1 MYIPTNSLCCRRQ
14 GGDFGKHFCL
24 YKPAFLPYSDA
35 MHALTRLIFS
45 LFLILALL
53 PCLAAE
59 PAGEN
64 MDLSLDTID
73 RTMQR
78 EAQRNAKVANYIDI
92 QKKDADAK
100 LDDLEKRYQELKVA
114 VYYQDNSNFFYL
126 TYYCHRIAEL
136 RAECFSG
143 NFPFTQTKLSMEM
156 AVQRYAYLS
165 QALEGFN
172 PALLNE
178 EDRAKLTRSRAA
190 CAQLAEAY
198 RAMIIGLE
206 EEQTR
211 FEKLTDSI
219 RRLDLYA
226 NGRTVEM
233 YTMRHADHGVVNV
246 RKLMELTAARKAA
259 QEQEKAAEEEP
270 KDAATAAE
278 EERRE
283 KWLEQA
289 KEEGLAYGTDVD
301 IHGDMK
307 LEDEEKSE
315 GRLASRIATA
325 LWDPSHPAR
334 RLSSASGMSFGK
346 RWYYVGLSF
355 YNNYIDAYDR
365 EFAQQLGQL
374 GQWFL
379 GFMLV
384 ALSAG
389 LTLERLLR
397 RRKDINRVRLR
408 HALLALSFL
417 LIGTALAIYSM
428 SVDKALLTEHIL
440 FLAAYMVLSAVL
452 FGSLIIR
459 LSSRRINCGVKLYLP
474 LFILNLL
481 LIIYC
486 VAMSP
491 NFLISMTSPIIFLI
505 CGVWMLIRFLRRMG
519 QLRISARVFAV
530 LSIILM
536 FAGALVCRIGYYYLM
551 ILISLSW
558 YVLVTNVMLMTAISK
573 LAKLYCRRI
582 SANTKLRGY
591 RHYLCVWVRL
601 VVSQMVQP
609 MVFLGLIWYG
619 LRWPAQGFDLG
630 QFFASW
636 MGTPLHMEGAIR
648 SITADD
654 VVLIL
659 TVGIIL
665 NCCIAIIKE
674 TITIIYGKQME
685 AGRSQT
691 ILTIGSLCAWGCFI
705 IFALN
710 RMDADYNSIL
720 VVMGGMSVGVGLGMK
735 DTIDNIVCGLSLMLG
750 RMRPGD
756 IVECDGVRGSVAT
769 IGYRTTSLETV
780 DGSVISFQNSQLF
793 AQNFRNLTRNHQYER
808 CVVNIGVTYGTDVDR
823 ARKLILQAL
832 RRIPGLTKQHPT
844 AVMLDNFGDSS
855 VDLSIVVW
863 VPVTKKVATLS
874 AVREAVY
881 RTFNDNGIEIPF
893 PQQDLYIKPLP
904 GTEVPEIL
912 QAAATK

>member
-1 MYIPTNSLCCRRQ
+1 MHSFSRFFLLLLCV
-14 GGDFGKHFCL
+14 F
-24 YKPAFLPYSDA
+24 
-35 MHALTRLIFS
+35 
-45 LFLILALL
+45 ALL
-53 PCLAAE
+53 PLHAE
-59 PAGEN
+59 EAPAL
-64 MDLSLDTID
+64 MDLSLETID

-78 EAQRNAKVANYIDI
+78 EAQRNAKVASYIDM

-100 LDDLEKRYQELKVA
+100 LDELEKRYQELKVA
-114 VYYQDNSNFFYL
+114 VYYQDYSNFFYL

-143 NFPFTQTKLSMEM
+143 NFPFTQTKLRMEM

-165 QALEGFN
+165 QALDGFK
-172 PALLNE
+172 PDLLNE
-178 EDRAKLTRSRAA
+178 EDRVKLTRAREV
-190 CAQLAEAY
+190 CAQMADAY
-198 RAMIIGLE
+198 RTLILGLE
-206 EEQTR
+206 EEQAR
-211 FEKLTDSI
+211 FEQLSDSI
-219 RRLDLYA
+219 RKLDLYA
-226 NGRTVEM
+226 NGRNVEM

-246 RKLMELTAARKAA
+246 RKLMEFSAARKA
-259 QEQEKAAEEEP
+259 EKEKEAADATEKKD
-270 KDAATAAE
+270 KDA
-278 EERRE
+278 ERRA
-283 KWLEQA
+283 KWLAEA
-289 KEEGLAYGTDVD
+289 TEEGLAYGTDVD
-301 IHGDMK
+301 IHGEMK

-315 GRLASRIATA
+315 GRLASRIAMA
-325 LWDPSHPAR
+325 LWDPSHPFR
-334 RLSSASGMSFGK
+334 KLDSSSVGFFQ
-346 RWYYVGLSF
+346 RWAYVGLAF
-355 YNNYIDAYDR
+355 YNYYIDAYDR
-365 EFAQQLGQL
+365 EFAHHLGRL
-374 GQWFL
+374 GLWFL
-379 GFMLV
+379 GF
-384 ALSAG
+384 LSAAG
-389 LTLERLLR
+389 LTGFTIDRLLR

-408 HALLALSFL
+408 HALLALGFL
-417 LIGTALAIYSM
+417 IVGAALALYS
-428 SVDKALLTEHIL
+428 LTETKELLAEHTR
-440 FLAAYMVLSAVL
+440 FLAEYMVLSAVL

-459 LSSRRINCGVKLYLP
+459 LSSRRINCGVKLYFP
-474 LFILNLL
+474 LFVLNLL
-481 LIIYC
+481 LIVYC
-486 VAMSP
+486 VSMCTS
-491 NFLISMTSPIIFLI
+491 FLITMTAPLVFLL

-536 FAGALVCRIGYYYLM
+536 FAGAVVCHAGYYYLM

-573 LAKLYCRRI
+573 VAKLACRRI
-582 SANTKLRGY
+582 SADTKLRGY

-619 LRWPAQGFDLG
+619 LRWPAEGLDLG

-636 MGTPLHMEGAIR
+636 MGTPLRMEGAIR

-659 TVGIIL
+659 TVAIIL
-665 NCCIAIIKE
+665 NCFIAIIKE
-674 TITIIYGKQME
+674 TITIIYGRQME
-685 AGRSQT
+685 AGKSQT
-691 ILTIGSLCAWGCFI
+691 ILTIGSLCAWGFFI

-710 RMDADYNSIL
+710 RMEADYNSIL

-808 CVVNIGVTYGTDVDR
+808 CVVSIGVTYGTDVDR

-844 AVMLDNFGDSS
+844 SVMLDNFGDSS

-863 VPVTKKVATLS
+863 VPVSKKVPTLS

-881 RTFNDNGIEIPF
+881 RTFNENGIEIPF

-904 GTEVPEIL
+904 GATVPEEL
-912 QAAATK
+912 KAPSAPKTR

>member
-1 MYIPTNSLCCRRQ
+1 MQS
-14 GGDFGKHFCL
+14 FF
-24 YKPAFLPYSDA
+24 
-35 MHALTRLIFS
+35 RLFFS
-45 LFLILALL
+45 LLCLLALL
-53 PCLAAE
+53 PAAAQE
-59 PAGEN
+59 KAASD
-64 MDLSLDTID
+64 MDLTLDTID
-73 RTMQR
+73 RAMQR
-78 EAQRNAKVANYIDI
+78 EAARNAKVAGYIDL

-114 VYYQDNSNFFYL
+114 IHYQDYSNFFYL

-143 NFPFTQTKLSMEM
+143 NFPFTQTKLRMEM

-165 QALEGFN
+165 QALNGIKPE
-172 PALLNE
+172 LLSE
-178 EDRAKLTRSRAA
+178 EDRAKLTRARTA
-190 CAQLAEAY
+190 CTELAEVY
-198 RAMIIGLE
+198 REMILGLE
-206 EEQTR
+206 EEQAR

-226 NGRTVEM
+226 NGKTVEM
-233 YTMRHADHGVVNV
+233 YTMRHADLGVMNV
-246 RKLMELTAARKAA
+246 RKLMAFTAARKA
-259 QEQEKAAEEEP
+259 EQEKQAQAP
-270 KDAATAAE
+270 ADAKDSASAAE
-278 EERRE
+278 EERRA
-283 KWLEQA
+283 KWLAEA
-289 KEEGLAYGTDVD
+289 TEEGLAYGTDID
-301 IHGDMK
+301 IHGEMK
-307 LEDEEKSE
+307 LEDEEKSD
-315 GRLASRIATA
+315 GRLAARIAMA
-325 LWDPSHPAR
+325 LWDPSHPFR
-334 RLSSASGMSFGK
+334 KINSSSTDFLT
-346 RWYYVGLSF
+346 RWYYFGLAF
-355 YNNYIDAYDR
+355 YNYYIDAYDR
-365 EFAQQLGQL
+365 EFARHLGRL
-374 GQWFL
+374 GLSFL
-379 GFMLV
+379 GF
-384 ALSAG
+384 ALFAG
-389 LTLERLLR
+389 LLSFGADRLLR
-397 RRKDINRVRLR
+397 RRKNINRVRMR
-408 HALLALSFL
+408 HGLLAASFL
-417 LIGTALAIYSM
+417 FIGGALALYSLGE
-428 SVDKALLTEHIL
+428 SKDLLAEHTR
-440 FLAAYMVLSAVL
+440 FLAEYMVISAVL
-452 FGSLIIR
+452 FGALVIR
-459 LSSRRINCGVKLYLP
+459 LSSRRINCGIKLYFP
-474 LFILNLL
+474 LFVLNLL
-481 LIIYC
+481 LLVYC
-486 VAMSP
+486 VMMCTSYLITMTAP
-491 NFLISMTSPIIFLI
+491 LFFLL
-505 CGVWMLIRFLRRMG
+505 CGAWMLARFLRRVG

-536 FAGALVCRIGYYYLM
+536 FVGAAVCHAGYYYLM

-573 LAKLYCRRI
+573 MSKLICRRI

-591 RHYLCVWVRL
+591 RHYLCTWVRL

-619 LRWPAQGFDLG
+619 LRWPAEGFDLG

-659 TVGIIL
+659 TVGIVL
-665 NCCIAIIKE
+665 NCFIAIIKE

-691 ILTIGSLCAWGCFI
+691 IVTIGSLCAWGCFI
-705 IFALN
+705 IFALD
-710 RMDADYNSIL
+710 RMEADYNSIL

-756 IVECDGVRGSVAT
+756 IVECDGMRGSVAT

-808 CVVNIGVTYGTDVDR
+808 CVVSIGVTYGTDVER
-823 ARKLILQAL
+823 ARKLILQSL
-832 RRIPGLTKQHPT
+832 RRIPGLTKQHPS
-844 AVMLDNFGDSS
+844 AVLLDNFGDSS

-863 VPVTKKVATLS
+863 VPVAKKVATLS

-904 GTEVPEIL
+904 GTIVPDEL
-912 QAAATK
+912 KAKA

>member
-1 MYIPTNSLCCRRQ
+1 MHSFSRFFLLLLCV
-14 GGDFGKHFCL
+14 F
-24 YKPAFLPYSDA
+24 
-35 MHALTRLIFS
+35 
-45 LFLILALL
+45 ALL
-53 PCLAAE
+53 PLHAAE
-59 PAGEN
+59 APAL
-64 MDLSLDTID
+64 MDLSLETID

-78 EAQRNAKVANYIDI
+78 EAQRNAKVASYIDM

-100 LDDLEKRYQELKVA
+100 LDELEKRYQELKVA
-114 VYYQDNSNFFYL
+114 VYYQDYSNFFYL
-126 TYYCHRIAEL
+126 TYYCHRIAKL

-143 NFPFTQTKLSMEM
+143 NFPFTQTKLRMEM

-165 QALEGFN
+165 QALDSFKPE
-172 PALLNE
+172 LLNE
-178 EDRAKLTRSRAA
+178 EDRAKLARAREV
-190 CAQLAEAY
+190 CAQMADAY
-198 RAMIIGLE
+198 RTLILGLE
-206 EEQTR
+206 EEQAR
-211 FEKLTDSI
+211 FEQLSDSI
-219 RRLDLYA
+219 RKLDLYA
-226 NGRTVEM
+226 NGRNVEM
-233 YTMRHADHGVVNV
+233 YAMRHADHGVVNV
-246 RKLMELTAARKAA
+246 RKLMEFSAARKA
-259 QEQEKAAEEEP
+259 EKEKEAADATEKKD
-270 KDAATAAE
+270 KDA
-278 EERRE
+278 ERRA
-283 KWLEQA
+283 KWLAEA
-289 KEEGLAYGTDVD
+289 TEEGLAYGTDVD
-301 IHGDMK
+301 IHGEMK

-315 GRLASRIATA
+315 GRLASRIAMA
-325 LWDPSHPAR
+325 LWDPSHPFR
-334 RLSSASGMSFGK
+334 KLDSSSVGFFQ
-346 RWYYVGLSF
+346 RWAYVGLAF
-355 YNNYIDAYDR
+355 YNYYIDAYDR
-365 EFAQQLGQL
+365 EFAHHLGRL
-374 GQWFL
+374 GLWFL
-379 GFMLV
+379 GF
-384 ALSAG
+384 LSAAG
-389 LTLERLLR
+389 LTGFTIDRLLR

-408 HALLALSFL
+408 HALLALGFL
-417 LIGTALAIYSM
+417 IVGAALALYS
-428 SVDKALLTEHIL
+428 LTETKELLAEHTR
-440 FLAAYMVLSAVL
+440 FLAEYMVLSAVL

-459 LSSRRINCGVKLYLP
+459 LSSRRINCGVKLYFP
-474 LFILNLL
+474 LFVLNLL
-481 LIIYC
+481 LIVYC
-486 VAMSP
+486 VSMCTS
-491 NFLISMTSPIIFLI
+491 FLITMTAPLVFLL

-536 FAGALVCRIGYYYLM
+536 FAGAVVCHAGYYYLM

-573 LAKLYCRRI
+573 VAKLACRRI
-582 SANTKLRGY
+582 SADTKLRGY

-619 LRWPAQGFDLG
+619 LRWPAEGLDLG

-636 MGTPLHMEGAIR
+636 MGTPLRMEGAIR

-659 TVGIIL
+659 TVAIIL
-665 NCCIAIIKE
+665 NCFIAIIKE
-674 TITIIYGKQME
+674 TITIIYGRQME
-685 AGRSQT
+685 AGKSQT
-691 ILTIGSLCAWGCFI
+691 ILTIGSLCAWGFFI

-710 RMDADYNSIL
+710 RMEADYNSIL

-844 AVMLDNFGDSS
+844 SVMLDNFGDSS

-863 VPVTKKVATLS
+863 VPVSKKVPTLS

-881 RTFNDNGIEIPF
+881 RTFNENGIEIPF

-904 GTEVPEIL
+904 GATVPEEL
-912 QAAATK
+912 KKS

>member
-1 MYIPTNSLCCRRQ
+1 MQAVIRV
-14 GGDFGKHFCL
+14 
-24 YKPAFLPYSDA
+24 FLP
-35 MHALTRLIFS
+35 LLC
-45 LFLILALL
+45 LFALL
-53 PCLAAE
+53 PAA
-59 PAGEN
+59 ADS

-78 EAQRNAKVANYIDI
+78 EATRNAKVASYIDI

-100 LDDLEKRYQELKVA
+100 LDELEKRYLDLKVA
-114 VYYQDNSNFFYL
+114 VYYQDYSNFFYL

-143 NFPFTQTKLSMEM
+143 NFPFTQTKLRMEM
-156 AVQRYAYLS
+156 AVQRYAYMS
-165 QALEGFN
+165 QALDSIKPE
-172 PALLNE
+172 LLSE
-178 EDRAKLTRSRAA
+178 EDRAKLERSRKA
-190 CAQLAEAY
+190 CTELAEAY
-198 RAMIIGLE
+198 RAMILGLE
-206 EEQTR
+206 EEQKR
-211 FEKLTDSI
+211 FEQISDNI

-226 NGRTVEM
+226 NGKNVEM

-259 QEQEKAAEEEP
+259 KEQEAAEAEGK
-270 KDAATAAE
+270 KDAE
-278 EERRE
+278 EERRA
-283 KWLEQA
+283 KWLAEIT
-289 KEEGLAYGTDVD
+289 EEGLAYGTDVD
-301 IHGDMK
+301 IHGEMK

-315 GRLASRIATA
+315 GRLASRIAMA
-325 LWDPSHPAR
+325 LWDPSHPFR
-334 RLSSASGMSFGK
+334 KLDSTSVGFFQ
-346 RWYYVGLSF
+346 RWAYVGLAF
-355 YNNYIDAYDR
+355 YNYYIDAYDR
-365 EFAQQLGQL
+365 EFAQHLGRL
-374 GQWFL
+374 GLWLL
-379 GFMLV
+379 GF
-384 ALSAG
+384 ALTAG
-389 LTLERLLR
+389 GVGITIDRLLR
-397 RRKDINRVRLR
+397 RRRDINRVRVR
-408 HALLALSFL
+408 HALLALGFL
-417 LIGTALAIYSM
+417 LIGAALALYSLWE
-428 SVDKALLTEHIL
+428 SKAMIAEHTR
-440 FLAAYMVLSAVL
+440 FLAQYMVLSAVL
-452 FGSLIIR
+452 FGSLIVR
-459 LSSRRINCGVKLYLP
+459 LSSRRINCGVKLYFP
-474 LFILNLL
+474 LFVLNLL
-481 LIIYC
+481 LIVYC
-486 VAMSP
+486 VSMCTS
-491 NFLISMTSPIIFLI
+491 FLITMTAPLVFLL

-536 FAGALVCRIGYYYLM
+536 FAGAVVCHAGYYYLM

-573 LAKLYCRRI
+573 MAKLACRRI

-619 LRWPAQGFDLG
+619 LRWPAEGLDLG

-636 MGTPLHMEGAIR
+636 MGTPLRMEGAIR

-654 VVLIL
+654 VLLIL

-665 NCCIAIIKE
+665 NCLIAIIKA

-691 ILTIGSLCAWGCFI
+691 ILTIGSLCAWGFFI
-705 IFALN
+705 IFALD
-710 RMDADYNSIL
+710 RMEADYNSIL

-756 IVECDGVRGSVAT
+756 IVECDGVRGSVAA

-793 AQNFRNLTRNHQYER
+793 SQNFRNLTRNHQYER
-808 CVVNIGVTYGTDVDR
+808 CVVSIGVTYGTDVER

-844 AVMLDNFGDSS
+844 SVLLENFGDSS

-863 VPVTKKVATLS
+863 VPVAKKVVTLS

-904 GTEVPEIL
+904 GATVPEEL
-912 QAAATK
+912 KGK

>member
-1 MYIPTNSLCCRRQ
+1 MRQQHSGAATQHATRIPYI
-14 GGDFGKHFCL
+14 GL
-24 YKPAFLPYSDA
+24 YKCRVPLYAIGMQRLS
-35 MHALTRLIFS
+35 RLILS
-45 LFLILALL
+45 LLCLVSML
-53 PCLAAE
+53 PLAAAE
-59 PAGEN
+59 GN

-78 EAQRNAKVANYIDI
+78 EAQRNAKVASYIDI

-114 VYYQDNSNFFYL
+114 VYYQDYSNFFYL

-143 NFPFTQTKLSMEM
+143 NFPFTQTKLRMEM

-165 QALEGFN
+165 QALDSFKPE
-172 PALLNE
+172 LLNE
-178 EDRAKLTRSRAA
+178 DDRAKLERSRAA
-190 CAQLAEAY
+190 CSELAEAY
-198 RAMIIGLE
+198 RAMILGLE
-206 EEQTR
+206 EEQKR
-211 FEKLTDSI
+211 FEQLTDSI

-226 NGRTVEM
+226 NGKNVEM

-246 RKLMELTAARKAA
+246 RKLMEFTAARKAEK
-259 QEQEKAAEEEP
+259 EQAAAAAVEK
-270 KDAATAAE
+270 KDAE
-278 EERRE
+278 EERRA
-283 KWLEQA
+283 KWLAEVT
-289 KEEGLAYGTDVD
+289 EEGLAYGTDVD
-301 IHGDMK
+301 IHSDMK

-315 GRLASRIATA
+315 GRLASRIAMA
-325 LWDPSHPAR
+325 LWDPSHPFRKLDA
-334 RLSSASGMSFGK
+334 SSVGFLT
-346 RWYYVGLSF
+346 RWAYVGIAF
-355 YNNYIDAYDR
+355 HNNYIDAYDR
-365 EFAQQLGQL
+365 EFAQGLGRL
-374 GQWFL
+374 GLWFL
-379 GFMLV
+379 GFLFI
-384 ALSAG
+384 AT
-389 LTLERLLR
+389 LTGITIDRLLR
-397 RRKDINRVRLR
+397 RRRDINRVRLR
-408 HALLALSFL
+408 HAMLALGFL
-417 LIGTALAIYSM
+417 LIGAALGLYS
-428 SVDKALLTEHIL
+428 LTESKDLLAEHTR
-440 FLAAYMVLSAVL
+440 FLAEFMVLSAVL

-481 LIIYC
+481 LIAYC
-486 VAMSP
+486 VMMCTS
-491 NFLISMTSPIIFLI
+491 FLITMTAPPVFLI

-536 FAGALVCRIGYYYLM
+536 FAGAAVCQAGYYYLM

-573 LAKLYCRRI
+573 ISKLICRRI
-582 SANTKLRGY
+582 SANNKLRGY

-619 LRWPAQGFDLG
+619 LRWPAEGLDLG

-636 MGTPLHMEGAIR
+636 MGTPLRMEGAIR

-654 VVLIL
+654 IVLIL

-665 NCCIAIIKE
+665 NCAIAIIKE
-674 TITIIYGKQME
+674 TINIIYGKQME

-705 IFALN
+705 IFALD
-710 RMDADYNSIL
+710 RMEADYNSIL

-756 IVECDGVRGSVAT
+756 IVECDGVRGIVAT
-769 IGYRTTSLETV
+769 IGYRTTSLETL

-808 CVVNIGVTYGTDVDR
+808 CVVSIGVTYGTDVDR

-832 RRIPGLTKQHPT
+832 RRIPGLTKQHPSS
-844 AVMLDNFGDSS
+844 VVLDNFGDSS

-863 VPVTKKVATLS
+863 VPVAKKVPTLS

-881 RTFNDNGIEIPF
+881 RTFNENGIEIPF

-904 GTEVPEIL
+904 GTTVPEEL
-912 QAAATK
+912 KGK